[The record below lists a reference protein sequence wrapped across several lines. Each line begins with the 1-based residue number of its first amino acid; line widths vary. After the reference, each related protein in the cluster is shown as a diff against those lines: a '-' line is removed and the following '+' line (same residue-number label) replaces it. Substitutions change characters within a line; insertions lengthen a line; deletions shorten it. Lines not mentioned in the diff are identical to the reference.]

1 MKRDTTT
8 ENKENFK
15 KSTGLTSKACISQ
28 NRKIQNQRQAKYQNT
43 PITHKVIETS
53 IKNLPNNKN
62 PRLDGFSEFYI
73 ILPMNT

>member
-28 NRKIQNQRQAKYQNT
+28 NRKI
-43 PITHKVIETS
+43 
-53 IKNLPNNKN
+53 
-62 PRLDGFSEFYI
+62 
-73 ILPMNT
+73 